1 MEETGRSYWEE
12 FLRPETA
19 EKSAAETLIRQIVKR
34 DGRIEKYD
42 RWKIA
47 SAIGKAIRGQ

>member
-1 MEETGRSYWEE
+1 MSADNKGSNWKE
-12 FLRPETA
+12 FLGVREPLGESSGV
-19 EKSAAETLIRQIVKR
+19 KRIVKR

-47 SAIGKAIRGQ
+47 SAIGRAP